1 MKLDPF
7 SRTAAHLTLIVRHE
21 GIQSDI
27 ATATGFFVDV
37 REQRYLVTAWHNL
50 TGRNPADLNT
60 QHRYGAIP
68 THVRVRATYRYNE
81 VIELY
86 QDDSHNDA
94 ELCRRCFWQHPRGP
108 EIDIAV
114 LRVPRSRDVFGL
126 PMERIGAVPIDRHLL
141 HVRQSCY
148 AIGFPHDLA
157 DFTYPGYVIPVHK
170 AGTIA
175 SEPESDYKQR
185 PVVLIDMITRMG
197 MSGSLVLAQFFS
209 HSGLVRDD
217 QVLGIYAGRYFT
229 PVEEPTPEHIAT
241 SQKMEDSGVGYV
253 FKSKAIVEVLNQING
268 TYPTELGLGVRFGAS
283 G

>member
-7 SRTAAHLTLIVRHE
+7 SRTAAHLTLIAQHE
-21 GIQSDI
+21 GVQSNL

-50 TGRNPADLNT
+50 TGRSPENLKVL
-60 QHRYGAIP
+60 HHCGAIP
-68 THVRVRATYRYNE
+68 THVRVRATYGYNE
-81 VIELY
+81 LIALY

-94 ELCRRCFWQHPRGP
+94 ELCRRCFWQHPWGP

-114 LRVPRSRDVFGL
+114 LRVPRSRDVQGL
-126 PMERIGAVPIDRHLL
+126 PLERIGTAPIDRHSLQ
-141 HVRQSCY
+141 VRQFCY

-157 DFTYPGYVIPVHK
+157 DFTYPGYVIPIHK

-175 SEPESDYKQR
+175 SEPETDYKQK
-185 PVVLIDMITRMG
+185 PVVLIDMIARKG
-197 MSGSLVLAQFFS
+197 MSGSVVLARFYS

-217 QVLGIYAGRYFT
+217 QVLGIYAGRYFA

-241 SQKMEDSGVGYV
+241 SQKTEDSGVGYV
-253 FKSKAIVEVLNQING
+253 FKSKAIVEVLTQING
-268 TYPTELGLGVRFGAS
+268 TYPTERGLGVPFDTTG
-283 G
+283 